1 MSEPIDLETS
11 GTQMTLLEHM
21 LALKDHLVR
30 IAIALIVTSAGA
42 FVLSTRI
49 FEWLLV
55 PIAGHEDKVRITAN
69 TPTSAIS
76 TYVKVAFFSGA
87 ILAMPFIVYQIL
99 LYVLPAL
106 TRKEKRALFW
116 VIPGATFFFLGG
128 AAFAYFVM
136 LPPSLSFLFRF
147 WSEYIDQLWTIEEY
161 LTFVTGLVFW
171 VGVSFETPLLMAFIA
186 RMGVVTSRQM
196 LSVWQFALVAIAV
209 IAALITP
216 TADPLNMSLVMGPL
230 VALYFLGIL
239 LAQIVQPRSLPRK
252 DLRDLRE
259 RLNA

>member
-1 MSEPIDLETS
+1 MSQEDELDS
-11 GTQMTLLEHM
+11 GGLQMTLLEHL

-30 IAIALIVTSAGA
+30 IAIALVVTSAGA

-49 FEWLLV
+49 FEWLLL

-69 TPTSAIS
+69 TPTAAVSM
-76 TYVKVAFFSGA
+76 YVKIAFFSGA
-87 ILAMPFIVYQIL
+87 ILAMPYIVYQVL

-106 TRKEKRALFW
+106 TRKEKRTLFW
-116 VIPGATFFFLGG
+116 VIPGATFFFLSG

-136 LPPSLSFLFRF
+136 VPPSLSFLFRF
-147 WSEYIDQLWTIEEY
+147 WSEYIDQLWTIEDY

-171 VGVSFETPLLMAFIA
+171 IGVSFQTPLLMAFVA
-186 RMGVVTSRQM
+186 RMGVVTSKQM
-196 LSVWQFALVAIAV
+196 LSIWQFALVGIAV

-230 VALYFLGIL
+230 VVLYFLGIL
-239 LAQIVQPRSLPRK
+239 LARLAQPRGEARP
-252 DLRDLRE
+252 
-259 RLNA
+259 A

>member
-1 MSEPIDLETS
+1 MSQEPDLDQ
-11 GTQMTLLEHM
+11 GGPQLTLLEHL

-30 IAIALIVTSAGA
+30 IAIAIVVSSAA
-42 FVLSTRI
+42 SFVLATRI
-49 FEWLLV
+49 FEWLLLPV
-55 PIAGHEDKVRITAN
+55 AGHEGKVSIMAN

-76 TYVKVAFFSGA
+76 TYVKIAFFSGA

-106 TRKEKRALFW
+106 TRKEKRTLFW
-116 VIPGATFFFLGG
+116 VIPGATLFFLSG

-136 LPPSLSFLFRF
+136 IPPSLSFLFRF
-147 WSEYIDQLWTIEEY
+147 WSEYIDQMWTVEEY

-171 VGVSFETPLLMAFIA
+171 VGVSFQTPLLMAFVA

-196 LSVWQFALVAIAV
+196 LSVWQFALVIIAV

-230 VALYFLGIL
+230 VVLYFLGIL
-239 LAQIVQPRSLPRK
+239 LARLVQPKTPTPRP
-252 DLRDLRE
+252 
-259 RLNA
+259 A